1 MNPEGLERLLQQV
14 RQGQV
19 TVEQALQRLRSLPFE
34 DLGFASLDHHRSLR
48 QGFPEVVLCE
58 GKTTA
63 QIIAIARA
71 LIKKQGPFL
80 ATRAD
85 PSVARAIRRLDRRAQ
100 YYPDARIVAIR
111 ASRQKQHGHILVVTA
126 GTADVPVAEEARV
139 TAEVMGSHVERLY
152 DVGVAGIHR
161 LLGKK
166 DRLFDAQVV
175 IVAAGMDGVLPSV
188 VGGLVHCPVIA
199 VPTSRGYG
207 ASFGGVAALLT
218 MLNSCAAGVGVMNI
232 DNGFG
237 AACLAH
243 RINML
248 GAARRAGIARQA
260 RKVRYRTSGHS
271 SRAIRACVARPAEP
285 YFTSSM
291 PRFGQA
297 TITVR
302 NPFSPFANSFV
313 RTSYE

>member
-14 RQGQV
+14 RQGGV

-71 LIKKQGPFL
+71 LLKKQGSFL

-85 PSVARAIRRLDRRAQ
+85 PSVGRAIRRLDRRAQ
-100 YYPDARIVAIR
+100 YYPDARLVAIR

-166 DRLFDAQVV
+166 DRLFDAKVV
-175 IVAAGMDGVLPSV
+175 IVVAGMDGVLPSV
-188 VGGLVHCPVIA
+188 VGGLVQCPVIA

-248 GAARRAGIARQA
+248 GV
-260 RKVRYRTSGHS
+260 KS
-271 SRAIRACVARPAEP
+271 
-285 YFTSSM
+285 
-291 PRFGQA
+291 
-297 TITVR
+297 
-302 NPFSPFANSFV
+302 
-313 RTSYE
+313 